1 MGLQKMVKKRL
12 VKDLHRHIRLE
23 VDGRLVELPP
33 VEGIIILN
41 ILRYIFG
48 IIIYSYKGF
57 LITVIFYFEFVCLYM
72 YSDAMFIS
80 TKIYTI
86 SRIAVLS

>member
-1 MGLQKMVKKRL
+1 MVKKRL

-41 ILRYIFG
+41 ILRYALFVDF
-48 IIIYSYKGF
+48 KF
-57 LITVIFYFEFVCLYM
+57 LIKDYLILAWKRDFCCHSFY
-72 YSDAMFIS
+72 AG
-80 TKIYTI
+80 
-86 SRIAVLS
+86 AVHCNTFCKC

>member
-1 MGLQKMVKKRL
+1 MVKKRL

-41 ILRYIFG
+41 ILRYALL
-48 IIIYSYKGF
+48 SGF
-57 LITVIFYFEFVCLYM
+57 
-72 YSDAMFIS
+72 
-80 TKIYTI
+80 
-86 SRIAVLS
+86 

>member
-1 MGLQKMVKKRL
+1 MVKKRL

-41 ILRYIFG
+41 ILRYTLFVDF
-48 IIIYSYKGF
+48 KF
-57 LITVIFYFEFVCLYM
+57 LIKRSSYTGREISVVTVFM
-72 YSDAMFIS
+72 
-80 TKIYTI
+80 
-86 SRIAVLS
+86 